1 MYDNAMIS
9 RSELFEGQQH
19 PAESTALRWNLA
31 AVTIALL
38 TGLGAALL
46 PMGTSS
52 SIDSNGVET
61 STRVSL
67 LSNEG
72 PSVLIVV
79 AIPALLVG
87 VPLLLRGAKARHRS
101 RIIIV
106 TLLGIFVLLAA
117 MTIGLFFL
125 PTLIAMAM
133 SLSTERT
140 RGGYASSS
148 RPSSTR

>member
-1 MYDNAMIS
+1 MIVAMIS
-9 RSELFEGQQH
+9 RSALLEGQQR
-19 PAESTALRWNLA
+19 PAESTASRWNIA
-31 AVTIALL
+31 AVAIALL
-38 TGLGAALL
+38 TGLGALLL
-46 PMGTSS
+46 PIGASS

-79 AIPALLVG
+79 AIPALLVAM
-87 VPLLLRGAKARHRS
+87 PLLLRGATGRHRS
-101 RIIIV
+101 RTIIV

-117 MTIGLFFL
+117 MSIGLFFV

-133 SLSTERT
+133 SLSTERHVRT
-140 RGGYASSS
+140 RREIPPPIS
-148 RPSSTR
+148 